1 MATEPLIVIG
11 TPCYGTPDTASVS
24 AAYHMAVANLVRDSH
39 FRLLPAVYGCDLV
52 RGRSRLVRQFLETR
66 ATHLLFWD
74 EDISLTAEHAGR
86 LIARM
91 VEADHAF
98 VACTYPKKKL
108 QICRAIRALGEATA
122 EELRH
127 RAVVDALYDYAYRSE
142 TSHPCVRGCV
152 EVDGLPLGFALAT
165 RDMLAT
171 MVDRYRGTL
180 GFGDVVDGVTTPTV
194 ALFQLVIDD
203 GRLLGED
210 YSFSRRWRDI
220 GGACQLYVGADCE
233 LVHIGKHAFEASRG
247 GYAAR

>member
-91 VEADHAF
+91 VEA
-98 VACTYPKKKL
+98 
-108 QICRAIRALGEATA
+108 
-122 EELRH
+122 ELRVPYAKQGLVGSVYE
-127 RAVVDALYDYAYRSE
+127 AVRVVLEEHDELGSRL
-142 TSHPCVRGCV
+142 TVRGPA
-152 EVDGLPLGFALAT
+152 EAIARLQ
-165 RDMLAT
+165 
-171 MVDRYRGTL
+171 
-180 GFGDVVDGVTTPTV
+180 
-194 ALFQLVIDD
+194 ALF
-203 GRLLGED
+203 
-210 YSFSRRWRDI
+210 
-220 GGACQLYVGADCE
+220 
-233 LVHIGKHAFEASRG
+233 
-247 GYAAR
+247 AR